1 MRITNAQIT
10 LDVDGVEMTFTQ
22 KELIAIVE
30 EHFDK
35 AKHKPKQEE
44 PIRRP
49 TRPEEGV
56 PYLVNPSEID
66 WTLFKTERGNV
77 RQESTRK
84 LILEAHTFVDE
95 YPQRYGKPFYT
106 LIPNKTWD
114 NKTVG
119 GLRELA
125 TNLGDH
131 MADWV
136 EQALEWAQRI
146 TNGETWEDVCN
157 KADTAKWYRLIDW
170 KGSYARLVGG
180 SRKGYND
187 GPASDVFLDNCVSG
201 DSLSIT
207 VPLVVL
213 YK

>member
-1 MRITNAQIT
+1 MIKFT
-10 LDVDGVEMTFTQ
+10 LLVDGVEMTFTQ
-22 KELIAIVE
+22 EEIIAIVE

-35 AKHKPKQEE
+35 AKFEQKQEE
-44 PIRRP
+44 PIRRL

-170 KGSYARLVGG
+170 KGSCARLVGG
-180 SRKGYND
+180 SRIVSND
-187 GPASDVFLDNCVSG
+187 RPASAVYVCDYNSG
-201 DSLSIT
+201 YRIGCT